1 MGQTYSAMRGSQSA
15 VLGEVVV
22 GLEAL
27 AMLESPEEHSS
38 TVMRMAS
45 PQIPLHKGQLTPSA
59 KGGSGRVRRALGI
72 TEEEDEDEDEAG
84 EKEGPFSSPVP
95 SLRRTQQKR
104 RVEIPDQLADVVY
117 SVLHLRLPPEGPLQL
132 ASSPLLLLLLL
143 LLLPSLLLLL
153 LLLLPPPPPPRRRRR
168 RRLPACA
175 EKPKGRS

>member
-104 RVEIPDQLADVVY
+104 RVEVSDELLFALTFKSSQPFITRHLIIYSLNSCHFYVHCHHCLSPHFHHFLLALPL
-117 SVLHLRLPPEGPLQL
+117 SVTNGL
-132 ASSPLLLLLLL
+132 
-143 LLLPSLLLLL
+143 
-153 LLLLPPPPPPRRRRR
+153 
-168 RRLPACA
+168 
-175 EKPKGRS
+175 